1 MVDLSQRKTA
11 AFQSI
16 RFDHACFGCGDDNP
30 IGLHLRFS
38 TTNDGVR
45 AAFTPEPAHQGFDG
59 IVHGGIIS
67 TVLDEAMAWATT
79 SAGVWTVTAEMSVRF
94 KHPLSVGEST
104 TVIAEVTENRG
115 RIVATTGELTRDR
128 DGAVVASATATFVRV
143 SDAIAKKW
151 ESRYLD
157 DGGTN
162 ENSRTEPGA
171 ADDRSITRGDPTR

>member
-1 MVDLSQRKTA
+1 MVDQSQRKTA

-94 KHPLSVGEST
+94 RRPLSVGDST
-104 TVIAEVTENRG
+104 TVTAEVTENRG
-115 RIVATTGELTRDR
+115 RIVATAGELTRDR
-128 DGAVVASATATFVRV
+128 DGAVIASATATFVRV
-143 SDAIAKKW
+143 SDAIANQW

-157 DGGTN
+157 DGATN
-162 ENSRTEPGA
+162 ESSKAEPVA
-171 ADDRSITRGDPTR
+171 ADDRSSARGESAP